1 MQQKIWLKLYMQAK
15 YYQAYICVPIIVTD
29 SEFLSYIFGVSK
41 TQELYYS
48 FFYYTSKCCLTDI
61 PSFLSILHVHRVW
74 HDSTQEVLKGNHEE
88 TLSEKTRIK
97 LEDRILTYMC
107 IRFISFYTYMS
118 TIKGS
123 KLERDIFTSVYE
135 EFAMLIFCLQ
145 ILFLFNKI
153 NALFDAI
160 EYTELVDFEKKIGQF
175 EIINFKLNIVYW
187 TLRIRNRPVM
197 L

>member
-1 MQQKIWLKLYMQAK
+1 
-15 YYQAYICVPIIVTD
+15 
-29 SEFLSYIFGVSK
+29 
-41 TQELYYS
+41 
-48 FFYYTSKCCLTDI
+48 
-61 PSFLSILHVHRVW
+61 
-74 HDSTQEVLKGNHEE
+74 
-88 TLSEKTRIK
+88 
-97 LEDRILTYMC
+97 MC

-160 EYTELVDFEKKIGQF
+160 EYTELVDFEKK
-175 EIINFKLNIVYW
+175 
-187 TLRIRNRPVM
+187 
-197 L
+197 